1 MQEFRKLL
9 NLINIKERVASNG
22 KMRRRIIY
30 LAGRKDGWRELCKE
44 WKIDYD
50 IVRGL
55 KDMPLCELSYSSKDF
70 GALRRELYEHTK
82 SRMVHVKKSNS
93 AIVLN
98 SPRSSVE
105 MYIMPLAPLKI
116 VTTIKH
122 RYSEL
127 SVEVDND
134 ASRLC
139 EITVK
144 HDTNSPIY
152 IFGACKDYICSGQ
165 NLTECFLLNIQR
177 TEHISLESN
186 RLKQVFVSD
195 VNPNIK
201 SINIGGNPID
211 ADWLP
216 SLFSKLPLFQR
227 YNLFDNP
234 PQIIIP
240 ADVPGDWD
248 ILAKR
253 KGWKIVH

>member
-1 MQEFRKLL
+1 MQEFRKQL
-9 NLINIKERVASNG
+9 NLINFKEKVASNG
-22 KMRRRIIY
+22 KMRKRLIY

-70 GALRRELYEHTK
+70 GVLRRELYEHTK
-82 SRMVHVKKSNS
+82 SRMVHAKQSNPS
-93 AIVLN
+93 IVLN
-98 SPRSSVE
+98 SPRSSIE
-105 MYIMPLAPLKI
+105 MSIMPLTPLRI
-116 VTTIKH
+116 VTTLKH
-122 RYSEL
+122 RYAEL
-127 SVEVDND
+127 TIGLDYDEN
-134 ASRLC
+134 RIC

-152 IFGACKDYICSGQ
+152 IFGECKSFICSGQ
-165 NLTECFLLNIQR
+165 NLTECYLLNIQR
-177 TEHISLESN
+177 TEHISLELN

-201 SINIGGNPID
+201 SINIGGNPINS
-211 ADWLP
+211 DWLLH
-216 SLFSKLPLFQR
+216 LFSKLPQFHR
-227 YNLFDNP
+227 HDLFDNP

-253 KGWKIVH
+253 KGWKIII